1 MLWAGALVD
10 ELARHG
16 VEHVCM
22 ASGSRCAPLALAFVH
37 DERFTV
43 HSFLDERSAGFFA
56 LGIGRASGR
65 PAAVVTTSGTA
76 AANLLPAAVEGSL
89 GESPLILLT
98 ADRPAYMR
106 GLDAN
111 QTIDQVRLFGSYVRL
126 FCDVPLP
133 DASDAS
139 LRHLRAL
146 AARAVSAAC
155 DLPRGPVHLNV
166 QLDKPLEPTPIPG
179 DVPESL
185 LEKGGEGMD
194 GRGGRAPYTRLE
206 GAHAPSEDLTE
217 RVADRLGRARRG
229 LIVCGPTTR
238 PELGPAVLR
247 LAAAT
252 GFPLLADPLSG
263 ARFERGATACAI
275 SMYDL
280 FLAHAPVWESLAPE
294 LVVRIGAAPTSTSAL
309 RFLDACPE
317 AAQLVIDVGER
328 WKDHLARADEYLSVD
343 PAALS
348 DALVERLEPGADTNW
363 VSLWREMERRT
374 SEVVESTIGAEF
386 FEGAVASAVARCLP
400 EGSTWFL
407 GNSMPIRDVD
417 AFASARDQ
425 RLRTLGHRG
434 ASGID
439 GNVSAA
445 LGASAVS
452 GVVPTV
458 ALLGDMT
465 FLHDQNGLLV
475 ARQEH
480 LPIVFVVI
488 QNDGG
493 GIFHLL
499 PIRDYD
505 PTFTDRIVMPHGIDL
520 ARIAQVYDIPHRVA
534 DSITGLERAIAE
546 GIEKGGPRV
555 VEVPIGR
562 EHNWGIRNGV
572 VDDVRRALVTPDA

>member
-16 VEHVCM
+16 VEHVCI
-22 ASGSRCAPLALAFVH
+22 ASGSRSAPLALAFAH

-43 HSFLDERSAGFFA
+43 HSLLDERSAGFFA

-76 AANLLPAAVEGSL
+76 AANLLPAAVEASL
-89 GESPLILLT
+89 GESHLLLLT

-111 QTIDQVRLFGSYVRL
+111 QTIDQIRLFGSYVRL

-146 AARAVSAAC
+146 AARAISAAC

-166 QLDKPLEPTPIPG
+166 QFEEPLEPTPIPG

-185 LEKGGEGMD
+185 LEEGGEGTE
-194 GRGGRAPYTRLE
+194 GRGGRAPYTRLDR
-206 GAHAPSEDLTE
+206 AHSPSDDLVE
-217 RVADRLGRARRG
+217 RVADRLGGARRG

-238 PELGPAVLR
+238 RGLGPAVLR

-263 ARFERGATACAI
+263 ARFERGATTYGI
-275 SMYDL
+275 GMYDL
-280 FLAHAPVWESLAPE
+280 FLDHTPVWESLAPE
-294 LVVRIGAAPTSTSAL
+294 LVVRIGAAPTSASTL

-317 AAQLVIDVGER
+317 SAHLVIDVGER

-343 PAALS
+343 PAALC
-348 DALVERLEPGADTNW
+348 DALAERLEPDVDTDW
-363 VSLWREMERRT
+363 VLLWREMERRT
-374 SEVVESTIGAEF
+374 FAVAERAIGAEF
-386 FEGAVASAVARCLP
+386 FEGAVASTVARCLP

-425 RLRTLGHRG
+425 RLRTVGHRG

-452 GVVPTV
+452 VGPT
-458 ALLGDMT
+458 L
-465 FLHDQNGLLV
+465 
-475 ARQEH
+475 RQER

-520 ARIAQVYDIPHRVA
+520 ARIARVYDIPHRVA
-534 DSITGLERAIAE
+534 DSITGLEHAIDD
-546 GIEKGGPRV
+546 GIEAGGPRI

-562 EHNWGIRNGV
+562 EHNWKIRNGV
-572 VDDVRRALVTPDA
+572 LDDVRRALVKPEV